1 MFCAPCAI
9 NAEPLTPQAVFAAAR
24 ATFRAQRT
32 LPPYE
37 IYTLRREQR
46 TVDGMPDFEWSY
58 EYRIWCRTSDSAAMG
73 RRIFGGRP
81 GALEFMRPAFDE
93 ARDPGPVTADL
104 FELSAPRPRRQP
116 AAPAAIPLI
125 GSVNAA
131 YEAEYAPVSLD
142 FSGGDYHLRVRPL
155 RDPRRN
161 RVRELWVDAASFA
174 IRRAVV
180 SDRLFIL
187 GGPVFEGTD
196 TIDMGT
202 VDGFPVITHV
212 HSRTVFDANSGDGLD
227 VDYTFSGIAFARALP
242 DWYFVPASYG
252 EHIAQAPR

>member
-1 MFCAPCAI
+1 MLCAPCAG
-9 NAEPLTPQAVFAAAR
+9 NAAPLTAQAVFAAAR
-24 ATFRAQRT
+24 TEFRAHRS

-46 TVDGMPDFEWSY
+46 TVDGMPDFDWTY

-73 RRIFGGRP
+73 RRIFAGRP

-104 FELSAPRPRRQP
+104 FALSAPRPHAQ
-116 AAPAAIPLI
+116 APAPSGIPLI

-131 YEAEYAPVSLD
+131 YEAEYAPLSLD
-142 FSGGDYHLRVRPL
+142 LTGGEYHLRLRPL

-161 RVRELWVDAASFA
+161 RVRELWVDAQTFA

-180 SDRLFIL
+180 TDRLFIL
-187 GGPVFEGTD
+187 GGPVFEGND

-212 HSRTVFDANSGDGLD
+212 HSRTDFDANSGDGLD
-227 VDYTFSGIAFARALP
+227 VDYTFSGIGFARALP
-242 DWYFVPASYG
+242 DWYFEPSSYG
-252 EHIAQAPR
+252 EHLAQAPR